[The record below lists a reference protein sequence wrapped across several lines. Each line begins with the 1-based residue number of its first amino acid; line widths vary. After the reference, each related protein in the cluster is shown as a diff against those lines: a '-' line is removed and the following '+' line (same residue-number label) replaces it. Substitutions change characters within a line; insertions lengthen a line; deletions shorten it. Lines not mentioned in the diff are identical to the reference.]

1 MMRETELS
9 RLEMASDKS
18 SENSLDC
25 PSYIA
30 RPGADL
36 FGIVGE
42 NGNVVYLNDTIRI
55 DKTFVDEAQKGRPA
69 EERFRFSGK
78 CIQHGCHQWENGK
91 CGLIEKVIQL
101 HQFPASNS
109 PQNCAIRNSCRWYAQ
124 EKELA
129 CANCS
134 EVFRNS
140 EKMFLQTL

>member
-1 MMRETELS
+1 MT
-9 RLEMASDKS
+9 
-18 SENSLDC
+18 
-25 PSYIA
+25 
-30 RPGADL
+30 
-36 FGIVGE
+36 
-42 NGNVVYLNDTIRI
+42 
-55 DKTFVDEAQKGRPA
+55 A

-101 HQFPASNS
+101 HQNPASNS
-109 PQNCAIRNSCRWYAQ
+109 PQNCAIRNSCRWYSQ

-140 EKMFLQTL
+140 ETMFLQIL